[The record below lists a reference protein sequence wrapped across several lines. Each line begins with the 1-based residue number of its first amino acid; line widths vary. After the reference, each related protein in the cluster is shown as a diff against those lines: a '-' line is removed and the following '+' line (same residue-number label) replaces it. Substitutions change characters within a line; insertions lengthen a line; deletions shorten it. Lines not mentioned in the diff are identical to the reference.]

1 MINLIPPDARKMV
14 QIEYWVR
21 VVSVWLILMSIAS
34 VTLVALLLPS
44 LVLVRSQ
51 LDAYENQYQHASEQ
65 NDSYAQ
71 LEEEVALANAMAAH
85 LIDNEYG
92 NLFSLLLTELNT
104 ISGEKIDLD
113 YIGMSRADD
122 AKVNSISINGSAHSR
137 AELVAFR
144 DRIEEH
150 TSFETAE
157 LPLSNLAKDVDVPF
171 NITIITSKDIYN

>member
-34 VTLVALLLPS
+34 IVLVALLLPS

-51 LDAYENQYQHASEQ
+51 LAAYENQYQHASEQ

-71 LEEEVALANAMAAH
+71 LEKEVTLANSVASH
-85 LIDNEYG
+85 LVNDEYG
-92 NLFSLLLTELNT
+92 NLFSQLLTELNMLSGEQIVLDSVGMNRAEDAKINSIN
-104 ISGEKIDLD
+104 ISGSA
-113 YIGMSRADD
+113 YSRAD
-122 AKVNSISINGSAHSR
+122 
-137 AELVAFR
+137 LVAFK

-150 TSFETAE
+150 SSFETAE

-171 NITIITSKDIYN
+171 NIVIIISKDMYN